1 MMLYDTCNNGGRGF
15 AADLCTLSVVTEMQS
30 VQISEQF
37 NMVQ

>member
-1 MMLYDTCNNGGRGF
+1 MMLYDNNGGRGF
-15 AADLCTLSVVTEMQS
+15 AADLCTLSVVTKMQS